1 MIAAVFLNFSSK
13 LWIHTQ
19 SVGRQLTY
27 RPDKLLANLTYS
39 YPLLGDDIDIALVR
53 DVDKPV
59 NNVVPLFRVIE
70 AEPVGIPDWA
80 YEQNLVAC

>member
-1 MIAAVFLNFSSK
+1 MTLDKICLLVLITVLEK
-13 LWIHTQ
+13 
-19 SVGRQLTY
+19 QLKEY
-27 RPDKLLANLTYS
+27 
-39 YPLLGDDIDIALVR
+39 DINIELVR

-59 NNVVPLFRVIE
+59 DNVVPLIRILE

>member
-1 MIAAVFLNFSSK
+1 MHCRLNYVCTIRHGYGVMT
-13 LWIHTQ
+13 L
-19 SVGRQLTY
+19 
-27 RPDKLLANLTYS
+27 DKICLLVLITVLENSLKEY
-39 YPLLGDDIDIALVR
+39 DINIELVR

-59 NNVVPLFRVIE
+59 DNVVPLIRILE